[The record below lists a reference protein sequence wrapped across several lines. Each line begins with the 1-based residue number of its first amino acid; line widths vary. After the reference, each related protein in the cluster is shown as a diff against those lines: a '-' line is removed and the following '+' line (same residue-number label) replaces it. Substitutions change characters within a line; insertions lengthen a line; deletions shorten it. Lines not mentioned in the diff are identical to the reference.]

1 MNQNVEYL
9 SLEGPLSLGLT
20 VLMVLLLIGLF
31 AWSLWRE
38 RYVLGTKLISL
49 FFTLRMIVLAT
60 VVWMLLAPTSV
71 QISTTTTPKQV
82 TLAVDSS
89 LSMSLVDL
97 PGRADQPRW
106 QLASEDADSTSALE
120 AVDAAVAAAGQAS
133 LELDDAVDALRAHR
147 SETDVHRILQR
158 VGDSLLTAVG
168 QLDVLGSQPLS
179 DELRS
184 RVMKERTALTSGQ
197 FAGFEE
203 LLVAIDKG
211 RTPKEQSWRE
221 SLTDLQFELMQRHA
235 QLQQLAVAVS
245 EQAAPVATADAIAQ
259 RSRYQY
265 AMACLRQLRERLLAE
280 LDDSVDIQFARFDHA
295 VAPLRSEEFERTTES
310 SAASGSQITEAST
323 NLTHALE
330 ELMRTPA
337 ERASAAVFLLSD
349 VAHNAPGTEPPGD
362 VVQRAHSMPIYVVP
376 IGNTN
381 RVRDLAVQNVSA
393 PKVAMRND
401 DVVIEVNLEGYE
413 LAGEKCLVE
422 LLQDGMALDFREIS
436 LDSDFVSRI
445 VRFERQLSEIGNQTF
460 QIAVTPLE
468 AEATEENNYAEFDVN
483 VTRNELKVLLADE
496 MPRWEYR
503 YLTQLFRRD
512 AKIECDELLFHPR
525 VIATGRRAETQSLPM
540 TAEQWDQYD
549 VVILGDLSPE
559 HFPQA
564 AQQSLHEY
572 ATQRGGTVII
582 IAGQNAMPDQYSRQ
596 PLVEWLPV
604 TQGPARTPSE
614 LDLAFQLTR
623 EGEDHAALMIGES
636 TQQTKLAWE
645 FVNQFAP
652 LHDLSSWCVPKPS
665 AHTLIAAVQRGN
677 ERNIDDVPDAFLAWQ
692 PLGRGR
698 IVYLAGPETYR
709 LRFLRGDQL
718 HYRFWGQLMR
728 WAIASEMT
736 VGSEFIRIAT
746 EKSRYSPDE
755 TVYATVKL
763 QDAEGQPV
771 LSETL
776 SLQLTS
782 RSLGRTVPLQPVEG
796 IPGEYQAEIL
806 PLPTGVYQ
814 IEPHGAEI
822 EPLLAMGDAE
832 SKTSFTV
839 LAERPLELADTRTN
853 RGLATQLAEV
863 SHGLVIP
870 PTAIGTILNL
880 LDLEPIVTEQTQR
893 VPLWQRW
900 SYLWLIVCCLG
911 VEWSFRKWYGL
922 S

>member
-1 MNQNVEYL
+1 MNRNVEYL
-9 SLEGPLSLGLT
+9 SLEGPFSLGLT

-38 RYVLGTKLISL
+38 RYVLGVKLTSL
-49 FFTLRMIVLAT
+49 FFALRMVVLAT

-71 QISTTTTPKQV
+71 QITTQTTPKQV
-82 TLAVDSS
+82 TLAIDASQ
-89 LSMSLVDL
+89 SMSLVDL
-97 PGRADQPRW
+97 PGRADQARW
-106 QLASEDADSTSALE
+106 QLASREAESSRALE
-120 AVDAAVAAAGQAS
+120 AVDAAVAATGQAS
-133 LELDDAVDALRAHR
+133 LELDEAVIALRSHR
-147 SETDVHRILQR
+147 SESDVHRILQR
-158 VGDSLLTAVG
+158 VGDSLAMTTT
-168 QLDVLGSQPLS
+168 QLDVLSEEPLPE
-179 DELRS
+179 DLRS
-184 RVMKERTALTSGQ
+184 RVLKERTAISSGQ
-197 FAGFEE
+197 FSGFEE
-203 LLVAIDKG
+203 LLVAIRKG

-221 SLTDLQFELMQRHA
+221 SLTDLQFELVQRHA
-235 QLQQLAVAVS
+235 QLQHLAAAVS
-245 EQAAPVATADAIAQ
+245 EQASAEATADVIGPQ
-259 RSRYQY
+259 SRYQY
-265 AMACLRQLRERLLAE
+265 AMACLRQVRERLLAQVDE
-280 LDDSVDIQFARFDHA
+280 TVDIQFAMFDDT
-295 VAPLRSEEFERTTES
+295 VSPLRSEQIDRTVEADSRSES
-310 SAASGSQITEAST
+310 RINGTST
-323 NLTHALE
+323 NLTLALE

-337 ERASAAVFLLSD
+337 ERASAAMFLLSD
-349 VAHNAPGTEPPGD
+349 VAHNHPGTDPPGD
-362 VVQRAHSMPIYVVP
+362 VVQRTHSMPIYVVP

-401 DVVIEVNLEGYE
+401 DVVIEVTLEGYE

-422 LLQDGMALDFREIS
+422 LLQEGTSLDFREIA
-436 LDSDFVSRI
+436 LESDFVSRI

-468 AEATEENNYAEFDVN
+468 AEATEENNYSEFDVN
-483 VTRNELKVLLADE
+483 VTRNDLKVLLADE

-525 VIATGRRAETQSLPM
+525 VIATGRRAETQSLPT

-549 VVILGDLSPE
+549 VVILGDLAPE
-559 HFPQA
+559 HFPA
-564 AQQSLHEY
+564 SAQQSLQEY
-572 ATQRGGTVII
+572 AVQRGGTVII
-582 IAGQNAMPDQYSRQ
+582 IAGQNAMPDQYRRQ
-596 PLVEWLPV
+596 PLVDWLPV
-604 TQGPARTPSE
+604 TEGPARPPSE

-652 LHDLSSWCVPKPS
+652 LHDLSSWCIPKPS
-665 AHTLIAAVQRGN
+665 AHTLIAAVQRGH
-677 ERNIDDVPDAFLAWQ
+677 EQPTDTVSDVFLAWQ
-692 PLGRGR
+692 PFGRGR

-746 EKSRYSPDE
+746 EKSRYTPEE

-763 QDAEGQPV
+763 QDAEGRPV
-771 LSETL
+771 LSEEM

-782 RSLGRTVPLQPVEG
+782 RTLERTVPLRPVDG

-814 IEPHGAEI
+814 IEPQGPEI
-822 EPLLAMGDAE
+822 EPLLAMGETE
-832 SKTSFTV
+832 SRSSFTV
-839 LAERPLELADTRTN
+839 LANRPLELADTRSN

-870 PTAIGTILNL
+870 PTAIGTILQL

-911 VEWSFRKWYGL
+911 VEWSCRKWFGL

>member
-9 SLEGPLSLGLT
+9 SLEGPFSLGLT

-38 RYVLGTKLISL
+38 RYVLGTKLTSL
-49 FFTLRMIVLAT
+49 FFALRMVVLAT

-106 QLASEDADSTSALE
+106 QLASRHADSTSALE
-120 AVDAAVAAAGQAS
+120 AVDAAVAATGQAS
-133 LELDDAVDALRAHR
+133 LELEAAVDALRSHR
-147 SETDVHRILQR
+147 SEADVHRLLQR
-158 VGDSLLTAVG
+158 AGNSLATVVDK
-168 QLDVLGSQPLS
+168 LDLLSGEPLS
-179 DELRS
+179 EELHR
-184 RVMKERTALTSGQ
+184 RVLKERSALTSGQ
-197 FAGFEE
+197 FASFEE
-203 LLVAIDKG
+203 LLVAIRKG

-221 SLTDLQFELMQRHA
+221 SLTDLQFELVQRHA
-235 QLQQLAVAVS
+235 QLQQLATVVS
-245 EQAAPVATADAIAQ
+245 EQAAPVVTGDATAP

-265 AMACLRQLRERLLAE
+265 AMACLDQLREQVLVHLG
-280 LDDSVDIQFARFDHA
+280 DTVDVQFALFDET
-295 VAPLRSEEFERTTES
+295 VSPLRSEEIEQK
-310 SAASGSQITEAST
+310 AKVDASLQSNVSEAST
-323 NLTHALE
+323 NLTFALE
-330 ELMRTPA
+330 ELMRIPA
-337 ERASAAVFLLSD
+337 ERASAAMFLLSD
-349 VAHNAPGTEPPGD
+349 VAHNEPGTDPPGD
-362 VVQRAHSMPIYVVP
+362 VVQRTHSMPIYVVP

-422 LLQDGMALDFREIS
+422 LLQDGTALDFREIS

-445 VRFERQLSEIGNQTF
+445 IRFERQLSEIGNQTF

-525 VIATGRRAETQSLPM
+525 VIATGRRAETQALPT

-559 HFPQA
+559 HFPRA

-572 ATQRGGTVII
+572 STQRGGTVII
-582 IAGQNAMPDQYSRQ
+582 IAGQNAMPDQYQRQ

-604 TQGPARTPSE
+604 TRGAARSPSE
-614 LDLAFQLTR
+614 VDLAFQLTR

-652 LHDLSSWCVPKPS
+652 LHDLSAWCVPKPS
-665 AHTLIAAVQRGN
+665 AHTLIAAVQRGK
-677 ERNIDDVPDAFLAWQ
+677 EPQTGEIHDAFLVWQ
-692 PLGRGR
+692 PFGRGR
-698 IVYLAGPETYR
+698 IIYLAGPETYR

-755 TVYATVKL
+755 TVYATVEL
-763 QDAEGQPV
+763 QDAEGRPV
-771 LSETL
+771 LSEEL

-782 RSLGRTVPLQPVEG
+782 RTLERTVPLQPVEG

-814 IEPHGAEI
+814 IEPRGTEI

-832 SKTSFTV
+832 SQASFTV

-863 SHGLVIP
+863 SNGLVIP

-880 LDLEPIVTEQTQR
+880 LDLEPVVTEQTQR

-911 VEWSFRKWYGL
+911 VEWSCRKWYGL